1 MKKTRLLSWIMAVIV
16 SVTVLFC
23 YQYMIQNAHHNCSG
37 EDCPVCMELAM
48 AAHTLSELKIIPI
61 LPLSMAVLCVF
72 TLMYT
77 NLNTILCV
85 QQTLIT
91 LKVELLD

>member
-1 MKKTRLLSWIMAVIV
+1 MKKTKALSLVMAVIV
-16 SVTVLFC
+16 FVTVLFC

-48 AAHTLSELKIIPI
+48 VAHTLSELKLIPI
-61 LPLSMAVLCVF
+61 LPFTMAVLSVF

-77 NLNTILCV
+77 NAKAILCV
-85 QQTLIT
+85 QHTLIT